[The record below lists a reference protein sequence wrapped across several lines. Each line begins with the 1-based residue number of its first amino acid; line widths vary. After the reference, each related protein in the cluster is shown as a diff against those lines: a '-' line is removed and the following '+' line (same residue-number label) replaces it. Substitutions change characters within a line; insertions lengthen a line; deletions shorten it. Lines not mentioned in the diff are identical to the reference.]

1 MAEQLEVVK
10 ALRAE
15 ASAAV
20 ADAKVACAS
29 AQAQAVEVCRLKPFS
44 LLMFNHILA
53 QVVDSLKRKRDT
65 MEVDGT
71 SSLLIDAPGD
81 VVAPAP
87 KRRRAMRVV
96 SVVAR
101 TATVA
106 TLGAVAAWSALAF
119 S

>member
-20 ADAKVACAS
+20 ADAKVACA
-29 AQAQAVEVCRLKPFS
+29 AQAQAVEVCRLKPFI